1 MKLLSKNSNSSGQA
15 LLLVLLA
22 MSVVLTVALS
32 IVSRSITDISNSA
45 RQEDSTRAFSAAE
58 SGVERALIIGNTGT
72 QNLGDATFNATITA
86 GTPSTSFVSTVAI
99 ASGDALTFW
108 FLNHDPV
115 TGATTC
121 AGNSCF
127 TGNNLRVCWGNTGV
141 VDVPAAEVS
150 VYYTTSPG
158 SNALTRDVKVTYDP
172 VSGRTSGANG
182 NNFAAPDAGTCTIG
196 TKTFPYQKNI
206 NLNSDF
212 GFPGAIPNPILQGT
226 LLFARVKLLYNTTAQ
241 EVGVSSTAN
250 LPPQANTID
259 SLGIAGGANRR
270 LQVSQLFGE
279 VPSIF
284 SNIIYSGTGV
294 TK

>member
-1 MKLLSKNSNSSGQA
+1 MKLLSNKSNSSGQA

-45 RQEDSTRAFSAAE
+45 REEDSTRAFSAAE
-58 SGVERALIIGNTGT
+58 SGIERALIVGNTGS

-86 GTPSTSFVSTVAI
+86 GTASTSFVHPVAV

-108 FLNHDPV
+108 FLNHDAAGVP
-115 TGATTC
+115 TC
-121 AGNSCF
+121 TGNSCF
-127 TGNNLRVCWGNTGV
+127 TGNNLRVCWGNTGSA
-141 VDVPAAEVS
+141 DIPAAEVS
-150 VYYTTSPG
+150 ILYTTTPG
-158 SNALTRDVKVTYDP
+158 SYAQTREVKVSYDP
-172 VSGRTSGANG
+172 SAIRRAS

-196 TKTFPYQKNI
+196 TKSFPYQKNI
-206 NLNSDF
+206 DLTTAF
-212 GFPGAIPNPILQGT
+212 GAPAPIPNPILQGT
-226 LLFARVKLLYNTTAQ
+226 LLFSRVKLLYNTTAQ

-259 SLGIAGGANRR
+259 SLGAAGGANRK
-270 LQVSQLFGE
+270 LQVSQIFGD
-279 VPSIF
+279 VPPIF
-284 SNIIYSGTGV
+284 GNLIYSGTAV